1 MTIMLLG
8 LAKSLYGNLYIK
20 DPMNIEML
28 SNPTPEEQTITWDLL
43 RWSFHC
49 MVDGGV
55 AAEEQIA
62 LDGMLDM

>member
-43 RWSFHC
+43 RWSFNC

-62 LDGMLDM
+62 LDGMVDM

>member
-28 SNPTPEEQTITWDLL
+28 INPTPEEQTIT
-43 RWSFHC
+43 
-49 MVDGGV
+49 
-55 AAEEQIA
+55 
-62 LDGMLDM
+62 